1 MVGEEPK
8 KVNFFSRF
16 NFLAKIREGQGAK
29 AETQRQ
35 AQIEK
40 KVTET
45 RKTLGGIEEDRVAG
59 RRDPED
65 NVKEETALD
74 TLEQLGQESEQ
85 GKWTLG
91 EIQRKAVLVATREAD
106 EAKRPLTEND
116 VIRVK
121 ARLMDEAEK
130 QPREEEKAT

>member
-16 NFLAKIREGQGAK
+16 NFLAKIREGQRVK

-45 RKTLGGIEEDRVAG
+45 RKTLSGIEEDRVAG
-59 RRDPED
+59 GRGPED
-65 NVKEETALD
+65 DVREETALD

-85 GKWTLG
+85 GKWTPD
-91 EIQRKAVLVATREAD
+91 EIQRKAVLVATREAN

-121 ARLMDEAEK
+121 ARLMDEAKNNQGEK
-130 QPREEEKAT
+130 KSK